1 MLSVRFCPFS
11 LSSPYTSILVDWITE
26 MVVGERLSITPAY
39 ATIHPAF

>member
-1 MLSVRFCPFS
+1 ADHA
-11 LSSPYTSILVDWITE
+11 LSSEAAQDAYTSILVDWITE